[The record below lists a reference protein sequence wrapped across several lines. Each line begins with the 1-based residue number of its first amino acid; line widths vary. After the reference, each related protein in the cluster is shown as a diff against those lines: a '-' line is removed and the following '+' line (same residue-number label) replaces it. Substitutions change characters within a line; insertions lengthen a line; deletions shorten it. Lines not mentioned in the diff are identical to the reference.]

1 MSSST
6 STGTQLPDARLVVT
20 GHAPDGT
27 SIFTFDD
34 TRKPFAPFGPER
46 SRFTSFHASPSVP
59 ASNTAP
65 FPELA
70 EVLPRCPPEGVL
82 FCITD
87 IMPGDSAPMHR
98 TLSIDYAVVLS
109 GEIVLS
115 LDGGDEKTIKT
126 GEFMVQRGANHAW
139 HNRTQEPCRILV
151 VMVGTEKIVLGDGKA
166 LEATVFGK
174 KPE

>member
-1 MSSST
+1 MAST
-6 STGTQLPDARLVVT
+6 STSLPDPRLVVT

-27 SIFTFDD
+27 SIFTFDG
-34 TRKPFAPFGPER
+34 TREPFAPFGPAA
-46 SRFTSFHASPSVP
+46 SHFTSFHASPTVP

-70 EVLPRCPPEGVL
+70 TVLPRCPPEGVL

-87 IMPGDSAPMHR
+87 IQAGGSAPMHR
-98 TLSIDYAVVLS
+98 TLSMDYAVVLS

-115 LDGGDEKTIKT
+115 LDNGDEKTVKA

-139 HNRTQEPCRILV
+139 HNRTKETCRILV
-151 VMVGTEKIVLGDGKA
+151 VMVGTEKIVLADGKA